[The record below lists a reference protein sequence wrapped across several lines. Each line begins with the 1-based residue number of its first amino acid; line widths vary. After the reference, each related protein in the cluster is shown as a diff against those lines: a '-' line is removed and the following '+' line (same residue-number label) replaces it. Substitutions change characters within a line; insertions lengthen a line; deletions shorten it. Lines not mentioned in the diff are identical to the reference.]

1 MVKRIV
7 SFTLDV
13 KLLKDIDDMYY
24 EELQK
29 AITKKEKLSKSE
41 FVEKLI
47 KLGIR
52 ARKEG
57 FMFL

>member
-1 MVKRIV
+1 MVKRVV

-13 KLLKDIDDMYY
+13 NLIKDLEKLYY

-29 AITKKEKLSKSE
+29 AIQKRKRLSKSE
-41 FVEKLI
+41 FIENLI

>member
-7 SFTLDV
+7 SFTIDV
-13 KLLKDIDDMYY
+13 KVIKELEDLYY
-24 EELQK
+24 KELSE
-29 AITKKEKLSKSE
+29 AIKKKEKLSKSQ
-41 FVEKLI
+41 FVENII

-57 FMFL
+57 FLFI

>member
-13 KLLKDIDDMYY
+13 KLLKDIDDLYY

-41 FVEKLI
+41 FVERLI

>member
-1 MVKRIV
+1 MVKRVV

-13 KLLKDIDDMYY
+13 NLIKDLEKLYY

-29 AITKKEKLSKSE
+29 AIQKRKRLSKSE
-41 FVEKLI
+41 FIENLI

-57 FMFL
+57 FMFI

>member
-13 KLLKDIDDMYY
+13 KLLKDIDDLYY

-41 FVEKLI
+41 FVERLI

-57 FMFL
+57 FVFL

>member
-13 KLLKDIDDMYY
+13 KLLKDIDNLYY

-41 FVEKLI
+41 FVERLI

-57 FMFL
+57 FVFL

>member
-41 FVEKLI
+41 FVERLI

-57 FMFL
+57 FVFL